1 MPITKEEYDTY
12 AKNSFFVDNNF
23 SGRYAPSN
31 ISSNMIP
38 CNLLQEFH
46 YQTSFFLN
54 FYSSLYIELQY
65 YQSNTASYNVSKF
78 ANTIENMGIII
89 DTASTVGSDFN
100 LSTFSNVLRSS
111 NYDFTFFL
119 KRFEEKTSNQDHLYA
134 YATPTSSS
142 ASYFLT
148 YSNIIE
154 KSKPNFGSYPN
165 ILIPSNYSNNL
176 ILKSATISTIAGVE
190 TPSNPLYL
198 TTDILTRL
206 NSLSSLPETSKT
218 IKNAN
223 KSKFK
228 EIIEEIFSQK
238 PENIIGY
245 LLYKKIYYN
254 IILYNIAIQNSI
266 RNKYLNISKD
276 GTTFSTDSNYFEDIQ
291 TGYNSSIIP
300 VRSQIILNTAN
311 INELSRSHFVSN
323 NNDFLLEKNEYRN
336 KINALNTLK
345 EEYNKI
351 QDKLN
356 ISTKLYNQ
364 QFKNYKTIKFY
375 ATYVIIALII
385 IIILTISLSIF
396 PIFSVDVKNS
406 IYIISLIVLILITYL
421 YYTNFKYVNLY
432 EKFTTYHYID
442 ETRLKAAEISTNAS
456 VISTN
461 SGYIVGNEYN
471 VTISGSVVSGN
482 YNIKAVA
489 GNFVTGYYKIIASSG
504 FSGGSNYEIN
514 DRIEFNGNN
523 TQAIGE
529 VTSVNPSGKAI
540 QVIRI
545 TTVGSSNF
553 DAPPIM
559 IIKRGIGANQQ
570 IINNGANFP
579 LNFGKITSIRIYANT
594 VLYSSLPSTITIA
607 NPDYDYDAIA
617 SVASASA
624 TTNVI
629 PSGLSVTAKASRVAT
644 ITTAIANLFTTTS
657 DLEKY
662 RGNSQ
667 GGYSFNS
674 VQVGFLNADKT
685 IISSCG
691 LFTFSPT
698 DAEERTNHAKFYT
711 QLLPAINQYNN
722 AYNDL
727 MNNIRMNMYT
737 IGSKT
742 FSQDANIYLYNLYL
756 EKKRQNENNKI
767 KYTNLFNMIEII
779 KKQINFL
786 FNIVFILGCFCIILL
801 LGLVLYSTTPE
812 LYIFIII
819 LCVILI
825 SILMIYFGFAI
836 IQPTRMIVNKNY
848 WAIVN
853 PSKTAISKL

>member
-1 MPITKEEYDTY
+1 MPITITKDLYDIY
-12 AKNSFFVDNNF
+12 ATKSFFVDNNF

-31 ISSNMIP
+31 ISSNMID
-38 CNLLQEFH
+38 CENLKEFH
-46 YQTSFFLN
+46 YQTSFFLH
-54 FYSSLYIELQY
+54 FYSSLYIKLQD
-65 YQSNTASYNVSKF
+65 YQSNIISYNVSKF
-78 ANTIENMGIII
+78 ANTIENMGIKI
-89 DTASTVGSDFN
+89 DNSTSYVSGSTYLADF
-100 LSTFSNVLRSS
+100 SS
-111 NYDFTFFL
+111 NASSGDIRYKKYDFTFYV
-119 KRFEEKTSNQDHLYA
+119 KSFEGLSITDYTLNIFNPA
-134 YATPTSSS
+134 SS
-142 ASYFLT
+142 AS
-148 YSNIIE
+148 IIN
-154 KSKPNFGSYPN
+154 KSKPNFGSYANTLN
-165 ILIPSNYSNNL
+165 ISDSYTSNL
-176 ILKSATISTIAGVE
+176 IIKSTG
-190 TPSNPLYL
+190 SNLL
-198 TTDILTRL
+198 NTDILERANTL
-206 NSLSSLPETSKT
+206 KTLPESSKI
-218 IKNAN
+218 IKDVNT
-223 KSKFK
+223 SKFK

-266 RNKYLNISKD
+266 RSRYLNIAKIANFDSD
-276 GTTFSTDSNYFEDIQ
+276 GTLFSDSGINYATNIK
-291 TGYNSSIIP
+291 P
-300 VRSQIILNTAN
+300 VITQITLNTEN
-311 INELSRSHFVSN
+311 INELSRSHFVSE

-406 IYIISLIVLILITYL
+406 IYIISLIVLIVITYL

-432 EKFTTYHYID
+432 EKF
-442 ETRLKAAEISTNAS
+442 
-456 VISTN
+456 
-461 SGYIVGNEYN
+461 
-471 VTISGSVVSGN
+471 
-482 YNIKAVA
+482 
-489 GNFVTGYYKIIASSG
+489 
-504 FSGGSNYEIN
+504 
-514 DRIEFNGNN
+514 
-523 TQAIGE
+523 
-529 VTSVNPSGKAI
+529 
-540 QVIRI
+540 
-545 TTVGSSNF
+545 F
-553 DAPPIM
+553 D
-559 IIKRGIGANQQ
+559 
-570 IINNGANFP
+570 
-579 LNFGKITSIRIYANT
+579 
-594 VLYSSLPSTITIA
+594 YSSA
-607 NPDYDYDAIA
+607 Q
-617 SVASASA
+617 
-624 TTNVI
+624 
-629 PSGLSVTAKASRVAT
+629 VAT
-644 ITTAIANLFTTTS
+644 LTI
-657 DLEKY
+657 
-662 RGNSQ
+662 
-667 GGYSFNS
+667 
-674 VQVGFLNADKT
+674 DKT
-685 IISSCG
+685 IISTCPSSNI
-691 LFTFSPT
+691 LITDFLPT
-698 DAEERTNHAKFYT
+698 NPSHRANHAKFYT

-727 MNNIRMNMYT
+727 MNNIRMNIYT

>member
-1 MPITKEEYDTY
+1 MSITKEDYDIY
-12 AKNSFFVDNNF
+12 ASKSFFVDNNF

-31 ISSNMIP
+31 IGSNMIP

-46 YQTSFFLN
+46 CQTSFFLH
-54 FYSSLYIELQY
+54 FYSSLYIELQKH
-65 YQSNTASYNVSKF
+65 QSDISFNVSKF
-78 ANTIENMGIII
+78 ANTIENMIIKL
-89 DTASTVGSDFN
+89 DLTKKSDSSPSNYKLSDFSQN
-100 LSTFSNVLRSS
+100 SQIYT
-111 NYDFTFFL
+111 FTFYVA
-119 KRFEEKTSNQDHLYA
+119 RFQEKTSNPEHLYK
-134 YATPTSSS
+134 YGTPSGNVSYDSS
-142 ASYFLT
+142 
-148 YSNIIE
+148 YSSIID

-165 ILIPSNYSNNL
+165 TLNL
-176 ILKSATISTIAGVE
+176 GTSSSYVNEVIKIQDTQTYYTNQDLKRE
-190 TPSNPLYL
+190 
-198 TTDILTRL
+198 
-206 NSLSSLPETSKT
+206 NSLPLVPD
-218 IKNAN
+218 N
-223 KSKFK
+223 KKIFKYSSKFK
-228 EIIEEIFSQK
+228 EIIEEIFSKK

-266 RNKYLNISKD
+266 RIEYLNNSSISID
-276 GTTFSTDSNYFEDIQ
+276 SSTYFDDDQ
-291 TGYNSSIIP
+291 TGYNNNIVP
-300 VRSQIILNTAN
+300 VRSQINENTLN
-311 INELSRSHFVSN
+311 INELSKSHFISE

-364 QFKNYKTIKFY
+364 QFKNYKTIKYY

-406 IYIISLIVLILITYL
+406 IYIISLIVLIVITYL

-432 EKFTTYHYID
+432 EKFDPITYYYLSTLTITPNTSDDTIAGSNSGYLVGKTYNLTVSTSGYTTATNSRNELGDINATAIAGKFVRGIYPITVG
-442 ETRLKAAEISTNAS
+442 EGGTGFASNAAITFSGGGGSGAIAIVKTVTGDNNSISTIEITATGSNYTSTPDYSIARASGVSGTNAS
-456 VISTN
+456 
-461 SGYIVGNEYN
+461 
-471 VTISGSVVSGN
+471 
-482 YNIKAVA
+482 
-489 GNFVTGYYKIIASSG
+489 F
-504 FSGGSNYEIN
+504 
-514 DRIEFNGNN
+514 R
-523 TQAIGE
+523 
-529 VTSVNPSGKAI
+529 
-540 QVIRI
+540 
-545 TTVGSSNF
+545 
-553 DAPPIM
+553 
-559 IIKRGIGANQQ
+559 
-570 IINNGANFP
+570 
-579 LNFGKITSIRIYANT
+579 LNFGQLTTASINITKNTLLFTTDINGSVSLVTAPPAETNITVSGETTTAANRKAI
-594 VLYSSLPSTITIA
+594 ITA
-607 NPDYDYDAIA
+607 T
-617 SVASASA
+617 SA
-624 TTNVI
+624 TTQFNDIFALDTKGVYYTEAQR
-629 PSGLSVTAKASRVAT
+629 LS
-644 ITTAIANLFTTTS
+644 
-657 DLEKY
+657 
-662 RGNSQ
+662 
-667 GGYSFNS
+667 
-674 VQVGFLNADKT
+674 LNADKT
-685 IISSCG
+685 VISENCSSN
-691 LFTFSPT
+691 LNFSAT
-698 DAEERTNHAKFYT
+698 NASHRTNHAKFYT

-819 LCVILI
+819 LCVVLI